1 VVRPGPTASFGANAG
16 LVDEMY
22 DRYRSDPSSVSAS
35 WRDFFEDYRPEGDRL
50 PVGNGSVQT
59 VEAASAPAAATPATP
74 PAPPPVAPGTTAAPS
89 VAPAAATAVPAA
101 PAAPVPAGHASQ
113 PLRGAAKRI
122 AANMEASLA
131 VPTATSTRVVP
142 ARLLEVNRKVINGYL
157 GRIGSTK
164 VSFTHLIGYAVVRAL
179 DTVPAMKSTYAD
191 TDDGPVIV
199 THDHVGLGLAVDVP
213 KADGSRT
220 LLVPCIKQADALD
233 FAGFLAAYEDLIRR
247 IRANRIGP
255 DDFAGVTMTLT
266 NPGILGTVS
275 SVPRLM
281 PGQSVIVGV
290 GALGY
295 GAEFEGA
302 DKRVLAEMGIS
313 KTVSLSSTY
322 DHRVIQGAESGLF
335 LAQVHELLCGADGF
349 YKDVFRS
356 LGVPY
361 EAVRW
366 RPDSN
371 PPEDHDAT
379 QRIKQVH
386 VQTLINMYRVRGHL
400 IADLDPLQWKEPRT
414 HPELDPATYGLTIWD
429 LDREFY
435 TDGVGGHDMMTL
447 GDLLHVLRDAYCRR
461 IGVEY
466 MHIQE
471 PEQKRWIQEQVEGVP
486 ATLETSEQLYLLGRL
501 NAAEAFERFL
511 HTKYLGHKRFGLEGA
526 ESAIPLI
533 DELLDQA
540 AVAGIQEAVLGMAHR
555 GRLNVLAN
563 IVGKPLRK
571 LFREFEGNLDPET
584 TQGSGDVKYHLGAT
598 GKFVG
603 RSGQPMPVTL
613 ASNPSHL
620 EAVDPVVEGM
630 VRARQDLI
638 GDPEAFAVLPLVIHG
653 DAAFAGQGVV
663 AETLNL
669 SALRGYR
676 VGGTIHLVVNNQL
689 GFTTAPEEAR
699 SSVYPTDVAKMVQ
712 APIFHV
718 NGDDPEAC
726 LRVARMA
733 FGFRQR
739 FHKDVVIDM
748 VCYRR
753 HGHNEGDDPSYT
765 QPLMYKR
772 IEARRSVRKL
782 YTETLV
788 RRGDITADD
797 AEKALDDFLA
807 RMQAAFEETR
817 QSAPPPAVP
826 RRPTPIVMLPAIDT
840 GVARRVL
847 DKVAGGLHT
856 APEGFTVHP
865 KLAKL
870 LETRYRLYR
879 DGQVDWSLAEALAFG
894 SLLLEG
900 VDIRLA
906 GQDTRRGTFSQRHS
920 VLVDSQTGYEHVPLG
935 ALDPAQGRFRVYD
948 SLLSEYAALGF
959 EYGYSTVH
967 TEALVAWEAQFGDF
981 GNGAQVVIDQFIAA
995 AESKWGQSSGLVLL
1009 LPHGFEGQG
1018 PEHSSARIERYLT
1031 LCAGDNLQV
1040 VNATSAAQYFHVLRR
1055 QVRRDRRRPLVILT
1069 PKSLLR
1075 AHSSR
1080 SPVTE
1085 LVEGRFHEVLDDP
1098 AYAGA
1103 AAGERESVRR
1113 VVLASGKVALDAIA
1127 LRDQRAL
1134 PAAVVRVEQLYPW
1147 PGLMVLDTISQYPTA
1162 TEVVWLQE
1170 EPENMGPWNFVS
1182 SRLTRLLPEGMSL
1195 RHVTRTESAS
1205 PASGSHTVHQHEQ
1218 AELLERTFVGL

>member
-1 VVRPGPTASFGANAG
+1 MRPVDPAATRPAPAASFGANAG

-22 DRYRSDPSSVSAS
+22 ERFRADPSSVSAS
-35 WRDFFEDYRPEGDRL
+35 WRDFFEDYRPDGGR
-50 PVGNGSVQT
+50 PTAAVAVAAAPPPAP
-59 VEAASAPAAATPATP
+59 VEAPPPAAAPV
-74 PAPPPVAPGTTAAPS
+74 APPPT
-89 VAPAAATAVPAA
+89 
-101 PAAPVPAGHASQ
+101 PAGR
-113 PLRGAAKRI
+113 PLRGAAARI

-142 ARLLEVNRKVINGYL
+142 AKLLEVNRKVINGYL
-157 GRIGSTK
+157 GRIGSGR

-179 DTVPAMKSTYAD
+179 DTVPAMKNTFAE
-191 TDDGPVIV
+191 TGDGPVIV
-199 THDHVGLGLAVDVP
+199 GHDHVGLGLAVDLP
-213 KADGSRT
+213 KADGTRT
-220 LLVPCIKQADALD
+220 LLVPCIRDADALD
-233 FAGFLAAYEDLIRR
+233 FAGFHAAYEDLIRR
-247 IRANRIGP
+247 VRGNRLTP

-266 NPGILGTVS
+266 NPGTLGTVS

-281 PGQSVIVGV
+281 PGQSVIVGI
-290 GALGY
+290 GSLGY

-302 DKRVLAEMGIS
+302 DKRVLAELGVS

-322 DHRVIQGAESGLF
+322 DHRVIQGAESGMF
-335 LAQVHELLCGADGF
+335 LAQIHELLCGADGF
-349 YKDVFRS
+349 YRGVFRS

-371 PPEDHDAT
+371 PPEDHDT
-379 QRIKQVH
+379 QRAKQVH

-400 IADLDPLQWKEPRT
+400 IADLDPLRWKEPRT

-435 TDGVGGHDMMTL
+435 TDGVAGRNLMTL
-447 GDLLHVLRDAYCRR
+447 GDLLGVLRDAYCRR

-486 ATLETSEQLYLLGRL
+486 TSLDAAEQLHLLGRL

-511 HTKYLGHKRFGLEGA
+511 HTKYVGHKRFGLEGA
-526 ESAIPLI
+526 ESLIPLV
-533 DELLDQA
+533 DEILDQA
-540 AVAGIQEAVLGMAHR
+540 AGAGIHEAVLGMAHR

-571 LFREFEGNLDPET
+571 IFQEFEGNLDPET
-584 TQGSGDVKYHLGAT
+584 IQGSGDVKYHLGAA

-603 RSGQPMPVTL
+603 RSGQPLPVTL

-676 VGGTIHLVVNNQL
+676 VGGTIHVVVNNQL
-689 GFTTAPEEAR
+689 GFTTAPAEAR
-699 SSVYPTDVAKMVQ
+699 SSVYATDVAKMVQ

-726 LRVARMA
+726 QRVARMA

-739 FHKDVVIDM
+739 FHKDVVVDM

-753 HGHNEGDDPSYT
+753 HGHNEGDDPSFT
-765 QPLMYKR
+765 QPLMYKL
-772 IEARRSVRKL
+772 IEGRRSVRKL

-788 RRGDITADD
+788 RRGDITAEE

-807 RMQAAFEETR
+807 RMQTAFEETR
-817 QSAPPPAVP
+817 QSAPPAVP
-826 RRPTPIVMLPAIDT
+826 SRRAETVMLPPVDT
-840 GVARRVL
+840 GVAQAVL
-847 DKVAGGLHT
+847 DRVAGRLHA

-865 KLAKL
+865 KLAKV
-870 LETRYRLYR
+870 LEARYSLYR
-879 DGQVDWSLAEALAFG
+879 DGLVDWSLGEALAFG

-900 VDIRLA
+900 VDVRLA
-906 GQDTRRGTFSQRHS
+906 GQDTRRGTFSSRHS
-920 VLVDSQTGYEHVPLG
+920 VLVDSVTGAEHVPLG
-935 ALDPAQGRFRVYD
+935 DLDLAQGRFRVYD

-967 TEALVAWEAQFGDF
+967 TQSLVAWEAQFGDF
-981 GNGAQVVIDQFIAA
+981 GNGAQIVIDQFVTA
-995 AESKWGQSSGLVLL
+995 AESKWGQASGLVLL
-1009 LPHGFEGQG
+1009 LPHGYEGQG
-1018 PEHSSARIERYLT
+1018 PEHSSARLERYLT
-1031 LCAGDNLQV
+1031 LCAGNNIQV
-1040 VNATSAAQYFHVLRR
+1040 VYPTSAAQYFHVLRR
-1055 QVRRDRRRPLVILT
+1055 QIRRARRKPLVLLT

-1075 AHSSR
+1075 AVTSR
-1080 SPVTE
+1080 SPVEE
-1085 LVEGRFHEVLDDP
+1085 LVNGRFHEVLDDRGV
-1098 AYAGA
+1098 ADRA
-1103 AAGERESVRR
+1103 AVRR

-1127 LRDQRAL
+1127 ARDRRGA

-1147 PGLMVLDTISQYPTA
+1147 PGLLILDTISHYPSA

-1170 EPENMGPWNFVS
+1170 EPENMGAWNFVS
-1182 SRLTRLLPEGMSL
+1182 GRLARLLPGGTKL
-1195 RHVTRTESAS
+1195 RHVSRTESAS

-1218 AELLERTFVGL
+1218 AELIEKTFGGL